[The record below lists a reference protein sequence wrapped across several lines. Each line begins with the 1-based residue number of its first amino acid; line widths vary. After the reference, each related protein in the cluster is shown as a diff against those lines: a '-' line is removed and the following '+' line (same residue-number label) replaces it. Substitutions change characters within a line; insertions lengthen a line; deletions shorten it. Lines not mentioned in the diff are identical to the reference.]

1 MDFILEP
8 IEVRVLAS
16 LLEKEITTPEYYPL
30 TLNALVNACNQKS
43 NRDPVVAYEEDEV
56 YATLGCL
63 RERGLSL
70 TIVPSGS
77 RVNKYAHR
85 LSDVFNLGRRES
97 AILCT
102 LMLRGP
108 QTLGE
113 IHTRSERMHTFSG
126 LAEVE
131 AVLDRLSA
139 FEPQPLAVKLPRLP
153 GWKEPR
159 YTHLLSGEID
169 MAAPEAQPEAPR
181 REDRL
186 AALEVEVAELKRQ
199 FADFRRQFE

>member
-131 AVLDRLSA
+131 AVLERLSV
-139 FEPQPLAVKLPRLP
+139 FEPQPLAVKLPRQP

-169 MAAPEAQPEAPR
+169 MTAPEAQPEAPR

-186 AALEVEVAELKRQ
+186 AALEAEVAELKRQ

>member
-131 AVLDRLSA
+131 AALDRLSV
-139 FEPQPLAVKLPRLP
+139 FEPQPLAVKLPRQP

-169 MAAPEAQPEAPR
+169 MTAPEAQPEAPR

-186 AALEVEVAELKRQ
+186 AALEAEVAELKRQ